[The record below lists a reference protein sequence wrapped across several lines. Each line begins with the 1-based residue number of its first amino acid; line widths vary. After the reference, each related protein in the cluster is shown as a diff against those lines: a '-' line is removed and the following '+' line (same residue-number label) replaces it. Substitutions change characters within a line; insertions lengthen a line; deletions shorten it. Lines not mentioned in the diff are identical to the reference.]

1 MRTEYKYLKDASFL
15 KELALQRIKTYLVKI
30 LVLNWSE
37 EPIEAIEGRV
47 ISANINID
55 GQSSMR
61 RTANLSIE
69 IDELIN
75 NITNSQNLLSINK
88 KISLQIGY
96 LNRTGQYTEYD
107 VLWFP
112 LGVYIITSCS
122 ISHSETGLVASL
134 QLQDKMCLLNGTVGG
149 TIPAATEFHVRE
161 QADGT
166 TTKVSIFQ
174 IIQELVNHWGG
185 EQLGKILISDIDN
198 QVPYVMR
205 WNLKDT
211 LYKITYA
218 DQVYFQLSQEQAL
231 EKASDIIKELPG
243 NIKKTLQPINLI
255 SAIEYGHDV
264 GFINSVF
271 SYPDELVCD
280 AGAAVTEVLE
290 RITEML
296 GNYEYFYDLEGN
308 FRFQEKKNFL
318 NNSQAKYIL
327 ETKKYG
333 DLVVDYIGN
342 PVGLDESGNIIREQQ
357 NLIDAYLMDT
367 SKGTTVFDF
376 QDSNMIKSYSN
387 TPQYG
392 NIKND
397 FIVWGIRT
405 TLDKKQWPIRYHLAI
420 DRKPV
425 VSTIPYFAFEKK
437 EVLYVQ
443 NDEEVLS
450 ETGVWVVPI
459 VITENTEKYP
469 HNPISSEKPSASY
482 NTLNRYYYQES
493 NDKLYET
500 YQNESGGY
508 EWRELDEIPENITV
522 KDWRTQLLMEGAA
535 AQALGLTPNPYY
547 IELKNEWPKI
557 YDVRG
562 MVFRPQTLEKPY
574 QIDYFLDFIDA
585 GNSAINQFSIENIGR
600 RSYIVDNGKNTN
612 CVFENSIPNIFLI
625 NNGKTEEEKK
635 EQIEICTNKFQKYY
649 LIPSQIYD
657 NLDMGGLYSSAYE
670 DVRQLLHQFTSYNE
684 TISLQTVPL
693 YFLQP
698 NTRISVYNPDSNIY
712 GDYMID
718 SMSFALDNEGL
729 LTINA
734 SKALEKI

>member
-75 NITNSQNLLSINK
+75 NITKSQNLLSINK

-112 LGVYIITSCS
+112 LGVYVITSCS

-166 TTKVSIFQ
+166 TTKVPIFQ

-231 EKASDIIKELPG
+231 ERASNIIKELPG
-243 NIKKTLQPINLI
+243 NIKKTIQPINLI

-327 ETKKYG
+327 EAKKYG

-493 NDKLYET
+493 NNKLYET

-508 EWRELDEIPENITV
+508 EWRELDETPENITV

-562 MVFRPQTLEKPY
+562 KAFRSQTLEKPY

-585 GNSAINQFSIENIGR
+585 GNSAINQFSIDNIGR